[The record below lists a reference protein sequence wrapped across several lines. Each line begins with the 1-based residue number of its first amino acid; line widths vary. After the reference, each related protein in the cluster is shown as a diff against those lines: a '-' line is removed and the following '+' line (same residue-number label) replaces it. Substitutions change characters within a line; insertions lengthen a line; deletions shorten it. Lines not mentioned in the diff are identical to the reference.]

1 MKLLLI
7 PLLTVITLPNAVNA
21 LPFRNDLQFKTNI
34 GTKILIKGN
43 TVKSQYYSSSD
54 LIPFIKNIQKK
65 WDEINKQKFRD
76 LEQTI
81 NKERTY
87 IASYAKG
94 EELDRNDP
102 DYAAK
107 ERAFIKG
114 KIAVFKKRQE
124 SLMKKNADKLSETN
138 NHIKIISED
147 SNKIHVVNL
156 SFSPINIDLNN
167 NRSIADKEFISCI
180 NPILSEDIRSLW
192 AKYGLIEEIKDKRE
206 KKICEKY
213 AKFK

>member
-7 PLLTVITLPNAVNA
+7 PLLTVISLPNAVNA
-21 LPFRNDLQFKTNI
+21 LPFRNNLQFKTNI

-43 TVKSQYYSSSD
+43 TVKSQYFSSSD
-54 LIPFIKNIQKK
+54 LIPFIKDIQKK
-65 WDEINKQKFRD
+65 WDEINKQKLRD
-76 LEQTI
+76 LEKTI

-87 IASYAKG
+87 ITSYAKG

-114 KIAVFKKRQE
+114 KIAVIKRRQE
-124 SLMKKNADKLSETN
+124 SLMKKNADKLAETN
-138 NHIKIISED
+138 NHIQIISED
-147 SNKIHVVNL
+147 PNKIHVVNL

-167 NRSIADKEFISCI
+167 NRSNADIESISCI
-180 NPILSEDIRSLW
+180 NPILSEEIRSLW
-192 AKYGLIEEIKDKRE
+192 EKYGLIEEIEDKRE